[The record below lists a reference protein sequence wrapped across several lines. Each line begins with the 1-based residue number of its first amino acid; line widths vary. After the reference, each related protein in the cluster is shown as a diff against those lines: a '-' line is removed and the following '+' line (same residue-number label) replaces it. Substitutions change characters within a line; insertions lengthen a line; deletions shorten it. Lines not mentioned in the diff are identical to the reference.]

1 MRDKVGDPKFLMAK
15 AVEKLLEKEFPGEY
29 RSRYSLVTFS
39 NSPYKLALDAGV
51 KCDEILAELCSGIE
65 KPEQVDMALAKK
77 LIHSKLTPLLKQY
90 GMSEALPV

>member
-1 MRDKVGDPKFLMAK
+1 
-15 AVEKLLEKEFPGEY
+15 
-29 RSRYSLVTFS
+29 
-39 NSPYKLALDAGV
+39 LALDAGV